1 MPFQVCVLSVIPGTL
16 LNYNILTNN
25 ALENHTVPGPP
36 HRLQTWN
43 ACIHKPVPKSASCF
57 AVTKVPNVKFRLICH
72 FVTLHKWLNKKY
84 YSSPFSCFSVRST
97 TTSFS
102 NIKF

>member
-72 FVTLHKWLNKKY
+72 FVTLHKWLNK
-84 YSSPFSCFSVRST
+84 SIIQAPFLVFR
-97 TTSFS
+97 
-102 NIKF
+102 